1 MMKHFSN
8 LKLILSFLIGG
19 DGNVYE
25 GRGWNDLGAH
35 TSNYNSVGYGY
46 CFIGSFM
53 TSNPVA
59 AAKDAYLQLAQVQ
72 YHN

>member
-1 MMKHFSN
+1 M
-8 LKLILSFLIGG
+8 
-19 DGNVYE
+19 YE
-25 GRGWNDLGAH
+25 GRGWNVLGAH

-59 AAKDAYLQLAQVQ
+59 AAQDAYLQLAQVQ
-72 YHN
+72 